1 MWTLECEGSP
11 DDPVGIRALHR
22 TADDRVHAIVG
33 SLDALGKDSALVADH
48 PAAGRAHCEHWAMRL
63 PEHRGGG
70 VVECRK
76 IHSFPGER
84 SVEGLAKMPSGPFL
98 YVIDRDH
105 NVHLRFLLAEDE

>member
-1 MWTLECEGSP
+1 
-11 DDPVGIRALHR
+11 
-22 TADDRVHAIVG
+22 
-33 SLDALGKDSALVADH
+33 
-48 PAAGRAHCEHWAMRL
+48 MRL

-76 IHSFPGER
+76 LYSFPGER

-105 NVHLRFLLAEDE
+105 NVHLRFLLAEGE

>member
-1 MWTLECEGSP
+1 
-11 DDPVGIRALHR
+11 
-22 TADDRVHAIVG
+22 
-33 SLDALGKDSALVADH
+33 
-48 PAAGRAHCEHWAMRL
+48 MRL

-76 IHSFPGER
+76 IYSFPGER

-105 NVHLRFLLAEDE
+105 NVHLRFLLPRMNDRSVTTDRMTTTDPTTTGCRAVR